1 MVSTKWMVDAKMGSR
16 RKPEFVDGIR
26 TNRTGRRTYTAE
38 FKRAVVTQCIESGMS
53 LASVAMAHRINAN
66 LARRWVVAHRRG
78 QPKATSKEAVAL
90 LPVTIEAKGGA
101 EVETDQRTPPSTG
114 TIELEVYGARIRL
127 RGGVDVAS
135 LRSVLDVLAQ
145 R

>member
-1 MVSTKWMVDAKMGSR
+1 MGSR
-16 RKPEFVDGIR
+16 KKPEFVDGIR

-38 FKRAVVTQCIESGMS
+38 FKRAVVRQCIESGMS

-66 LARRWVVAHRRG
+66 LARRWVVRHRRTSPS
-78 QPKATSKEAVAL
+78 PKSKETATL
-90 LPVTIEAKGGA
+90 LPVTIEAKSGA
-101 EVETDQRTPPSTG
+101 ADVETEKRTHSSAG

-127 RGGVDVAS
+127 RGGVDAAS

>member
-1 MVSTKWMVDAKMGSR
+1 MGSR
-16 RKPEFVDGIR
+16 AKPDFVDGIR

-38 FKRAVVTQCIESGMS
+38 FKRAVVKQCMESGMS
-53 LASVAMAHRINAN
+53 LASVALAHRINAN
-66 LARRWVVAHRRG
+66 LARRWVVAHRRA
-78 QPKATSKEAVAL
+78 PPNAKSKEAIAL
-90 LPVTIEAKGGA
+90 LPVTIEARSAA
-101 EVETDQRTPPSTG
+101 EVETDKRTQPSAG

-135 LRSVLDVLAQ
+135 LRSVLKVLAQ

>member
-1 MVSTKWMVDAKMGSR
+1 MGSS
-16 RKPEFVDGIR
+16 KPAFVEGIR
-26 TNRTGRRTYTAE
+26 TNRTGRRTYTDE
-38 FKRAVVTQCIESGMS
+38 FKSAVVRECSEPGVS
-53 LASVAMAHRINAN
+53 LAAVAMAHRINAN
-66 LARRWVVAHRRG
+66 LVRRWVRHRGIPDAKVKEVA
-78 QPKATSKEAVAL
+78 KL
-90 LPVTIEAKGGA
+90 LPVTIEGKGATPG
-101 EVETDQRTPPSTG
+101 VDMGKRTNSNAG

>member
-1 MVSTKWMVDAKMGSR
+1 MVDAKMGSR
-16 RKPEFVDGIR
+16 KKPEFVGGIR

-38 FKRAVVTQCIESGMS
+38 FKRAVVKQCIESGIS

-66 LARRWVVAHRRG
+66 LARRWVVAHRRAL
-78 QPKATSKEAVAL
+78 PNAKKEAVAL
-90 LPVTIEAKGGA
+90 LPVTIEANS
-101 EVETDQRTPPSTG
+101 RTADAGPEKRTHSSAG

>member
-1 MVSTKWMVDAKMGSR
+1 MVSTKRMVDAKMGSR

-38 FKRAVVTQCIESGMS
+38 FKRAVVKECSAPGVS

-66 LARRWVVAHRRG
+66 LVRRWVVAGRRALPNETLK
-78 QPKATSKEAVAL
+78 QAVAL
-90 LPVTIEAKGGA
+90 LPVMIEAKGGVDVEA
-101 EVETDQRTPPSTG
+101 EKRSAG

-127 RGGVDVAS
+127 RGGVDAAS
-135 LRSVLDVLAQ
+135 LRSVLEVLAQ